1 MAIDLLLFCKGGL
14 LLWTDSLSRAGRLSP
29 SSGLDSTSWR
39 TECVRVCV
47 CMCVCVYGWGYFNH
61 GNLNC
66 APSEARSRGK
76 KACSGVLASSL
87 ACLLNCTFIQ
97 QTLVNAFHG
106 SVPCCVCSVAQS
118 CLIKDPVQSQ
128 DCSLPGSSVHGM
140 SSIQE
145 GVAISFSRVSSWPR
159 DWTLI
164 SCIAGSFLTKLPE

>member
-1 MAIDLLLFCKGGL
+1 MAIDRLLFCKGGL

-47 CMCVCVYGWGYFNH
+47 CMCVCVYWWGYFNH

-106 SVPCCVCSVAQS
+106 SVPCCVC
-118 CLIKDPVQSQ
+118 VQSLSHVWLKIPYSPRTVACQ
-128 DCSLPGSSVHGM
+128 ALLSMECQAYRRGLPFPSP
-140 SSIQE
+140 E
-145 GVAISFSRVSSWPR
+145 Y
-159 DWTLI
+159 
-164 SCIAGSFLTKLPE
+164 LPDPGIEP